1 MNRAWIPAGALAGV
15 SVAGLLALGPLTD
28 SLSTP
33 VTFSPTA
40 LSTPASTKAPTFVA
54 VKVNLGK
61 TGSVRTKPNEVPA
74 SLHSRGGVADDT
86 SSAGQVSTKV
96 RPAHTAAAT
105 TSSGTTHKTVTPP
118 ATAKPKKKAVKRQP
132 IIGDVGES
140 NPDSGLASGDDTK
153 TGLGES
159 SSTPGSTPT
168 P

>member
-33 VTFSPTA
+33 VEF
-40 LSTPASTKAPTFVA
+40 PASAVPIQAPAKAPAFVA
-54 VKVNLGK
+54 VSINLGK
-61 TGSVRTKPNEVPA
+61 KGTTHTNAVPA
-74 SLHSRGGVADDT
+74 SQHSRGGVADDT
-86 SSAGQVSTKV
+86 SSAGQVSLKV

-105 TSSGTTHKTVTPP
+105 TSSGATHTAVTP
-118 ATAKPKKKAVKRQP
+118 AAKPTKKAVKRP
-132 IIGDVGES
+132 AIIGDVGES
-140 NPDSGLASGDDTK
+140 NPDSGLASGDNTK
-153 TGLGES
+153 TSVGEQ

>member
-28 SLSTP
+28 SLSSP
-33 VTFSPTA
+33 VTFSATA
-40 LSTPASTKAPTFVA
+40 LSMPATTQAPTYVA

-61 TGSVRTKPNEVPA
+61 TGSVHTKPNAVPA
-74 SLHSRGGVADDT
+74 SLRSRGGVADDT
-86 SSAGQVSTKV
+86 ASAGQVSVKV

-105 TSSGTTHKTVTPP
+105 TSSGTTHKAATPP
-118 ATAKPKKKAVKRQP
+118 ATKPKKKAVKRQT
-132 IIGDVGES
+132 IITDVGES
-140 NPDSGLASGDDTK
+140 NPDSGLASGDNTK

>member
-33 VTFSPTA
+33 VEF
-40 LSTPASTKAPTFVA
+40 PASAVPTQAPAKAPTYVA
-54 VKVNLGK
+54 VSINLGPK
-61 TGSVRTKPNEVPA
+61 GTTATKPA

-86 SSAGQVSTKV
+86 SSAGQVSLKV
-96 RPAHTAAAT
+96 RPTHAAAAT
-105 TSSGTTHKTVTPP
+105 TSSGTTHTAVTP
-118 ATAKPKKKAVKRQP
+118 AAKPKKKTVKRP
-132 IIGDVGES
+132 TIIGDVGES
-140 NPDSGLASGDDTK
+140 NPDSGLASGDNTK
-153 TGLGES
+153 TSLGEQ